1 MSVAEPIGVVEPD
14 ARLSQAALRA
24 REVVAEAV
32 QQAPEAQDE
41 AGTVRIEQ
49 VELPRPVVYLFIRIL
64 DELSQGHAVAVHTLA
79 DVEEEVSTSK
89 AARILGMSRPT
100 LIDLLEKGLI
110 PYRMVGTH
118 RRVPVVGLLA
128 YKMGMRRGGA
138 APSRADK
145 LRALEEMADYTDR
158 LGLGY

>member
-1 MSVAEPIGVVEPD
+1 MAAAEPIGVVQPD
-14 ARLSQAALRA
+14 ARLSQAAHRA
-24 REVVAEAV
+24 REVVAQAV
-32 QQAPEAQDE
+32 QQAPDPHDE

-64 DELSQGHAVAVHTLA
+64 DELSQGHAVAAHTLA

-100 LIDLLEKGLI
+100 LIDLLQKGLI

-118 RRVPVVGLLA
+118 RRVPVV
-128 YKMGMRRGGA
+128 
-138 APSRADK
+138 
-145 LRALEEMADYTDR
+145 
-158 LGLGY
+158 